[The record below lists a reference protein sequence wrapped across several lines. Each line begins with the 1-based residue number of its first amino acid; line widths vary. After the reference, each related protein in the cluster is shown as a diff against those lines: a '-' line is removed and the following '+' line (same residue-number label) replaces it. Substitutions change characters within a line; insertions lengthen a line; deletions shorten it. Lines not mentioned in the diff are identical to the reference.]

1 MMELVFSREAARARE
16 IGAPILA
23 LESTLITHGL
33 PRPDNAIA
41 GRRLEAVARE
51 AGVTPATIA
60 LLGGNAQ
67 IGLTDELL
75 DFLAGLESARKC
87 SLRDLPVAM
96 ARRESGGTTVAA
108 TMQLAHAAGIKVFST
123 GGIGGVHRGHPF
135 DVSADLTA
143 LGTIPITVVCAG
155 AKAILDLPLTL
166 EVLET
171 QGVTVVG
178 YQTGEFPAFYSRT
191 SGLPVDVRCD
201 TPAEIAAIVRARDA
215 AGLRSAILV
224 VNPVPEADAMPADV
238 AGRAID
244 QALAEADAQ
253 GVSGKAVTP
262 FLLAKVSAL
271 TEARSMKA
279 NLALLENN
287 VRLGAAI
294 AVELN
299 RHG

>member
-1 MMELVFSREAARARE
+1 MMEFVFSREAARARE

-33 PRPDNAIA
+33 PRPENSRAA
-41 GRRLEAVARE
+41 LRLEAVARE

-60 LLGGNAQ
+60 LLGGNPQ
-67 IGLTDELL
+67 IGLSEPLL

-96 ARRESGGTTVAA
+96 ARRESGGTTVAT
-108 TMQLAHAAGIKVFST
+108 TMKLAHAAGIKVFST

-135 DVSADLTA
+135 DISADLTA
-143 LGTIPITVVCAG
+143 LGTIPVTVVCAG

-178 YQTGEFPAFYSRT
+178 YQTDEFPAFYYRT
-191 SGLPVDVRCD
+191 SGLPVDIQCD
-201 TPAEIAAIVRARDA
+201 SPAEIAAIVRARDEA
-215 AGLRSAILV
+215 ELRSAILV
-224 VNPVPEADAMPADV
+224 VNPVPEADAMPAGE
-238 AGRAID
+238 AERAIQ
-244 QALAEADAQ
+244 QALADAAAQ
-253 GVSGKAVTP
+253 GISGKAVTP
-262 FLLAKVSAL
+262 FLLARVSAL
-271 TEARSMKA
+271 TEAKSMKA

-294 AVELN
+294 AKELN
-299 RHG
+299 TRI

>member
-33 PRPDNAIA
+33 PRPDNALA

-287 VRLGAAI
+287 VHLGAAI

>member
-33 PRPDNAIA
+33 PRPDNALA

>member
-1 MMELVFSREAARARE
+1 MKLHFSNEVAASREKHK
-16 IGAPILA
+16 PLLA

-33 PRPDNAIA
+33 PYPENAAA
-41 GRRLEAVARE
+41 GDRLESAARE
-51 AGVTPATIA
+51 EGVTPATIA
-60 LLGGNAQ
+60 LLDGQARV
-67 IGLTDELL
+67 GLTAAELHS
-75 DFLAGLESARKC
+75 LAAMQGVRKC

-96 ARRESGGTTVAA
+96 ARGENGGTTVAA
-108 TMQLAHAAGIKVFST
+108 TMHLAHAAGIPVFST

-143 LGTIPITVVCAG
+143 LGSIPVTVVCAG

-178 YQTGEFPAFYSRT
+178 YRSDEFPAFYYRA

-201 TPAEIAAIVRARDA
+201 TAEEIAGIIRARDE

-224 VNPVPEADAMPADV
+224 VNPVPEAEAMPRDEAE
-238 AGRAID
+238 AAIE
-244 QALAEADAQ
+244 QALAEAASA
-253 GVSGKAVTP
+253 GISGKQVTP

-271 TEARSMKA
+271 TEAKSMKA

-294 AVELN
+294 AREL
-299 RHG
+299 